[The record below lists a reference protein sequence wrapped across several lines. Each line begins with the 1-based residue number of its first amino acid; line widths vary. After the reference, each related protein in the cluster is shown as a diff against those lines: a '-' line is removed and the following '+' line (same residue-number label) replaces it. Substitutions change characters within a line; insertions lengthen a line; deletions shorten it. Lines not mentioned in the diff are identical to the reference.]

1 MATTTYSSPKIAK
14 AFSKQFGE
22 HVKPVKVKMKYE
34 QEVGKFIKKVEAAQ
48 KQTVDSQTTF
58 K

>member
-1 MATTTYSSPKIAK
+1 MSTVVYSSPKIAK

-22 HVKPVKVKMKYE
+22 NLTKVRVEMKYE
-34 QEVGKFIKKVEAAQ
+34 KEVGKFIKKVENAQ
-48 KQTVDSQTTF
+48 KLTVKSQTTF